1 MDDIALRI
9 SMRRD
14 AIREDYGPVLNA
26 VESLADPGGVVVFD
40 TPETLIAF
48 IDLTVRPRP
57 RAEPLSG

>member
-14 AIREDYGPVLNA
+14 STREDFGPVLNA
-26 VESLADPGGVVVFD
+26 VENLADPGGVVVFD
-40 TPETLIAF
+40 TPETLVAF

-57 RAEPLSG
+57 RSERLSR